1 MKDKGKIILVSR
13 LSTSGVGKG
22 LRNLQF
28 VIVPGIVIGI
38 IGGILLFFAAYNYY
52 PQKNVNINLNGKCYE
67 FLDEAYQ
74 KYQDLV
80 SNRERELLK
89 LQIASLE
96 GSNSFVP
103 IIFSG
108 SSDDVDYIIDKF
120 DIKVTEI
127 QTLGDQN
134 TQVDKMIIKGV
145 INNTILE
152 QILDNISDN
161 ITDTTANSMPKI
173 GILPNSGI
181 SVSESAKI
189 SDNMDQFMISGLKE
203 IISEKN
209 GVKETEC
216 RSTIIYND

>member
-89 LQIASLE
+89 LQIESLE

-152 QILDNISDN
+152 KILDNISDN

>member
-67 FLDEAYQ
+67 FLDEAFQ

-108 SSDDVDYIIDKF
+108 SSDDVYYIIDKF

-145 INNTILE
+145 INTTTLE
-152 QILDNISDN
+152 QILDNISD
-161 ITDTTANSMPKI
+161 TFTGTTANSMPKI

-181 SVSESAKI
+181 SVSEGAKI

>member
-1 MKDKGKIILVSR
+1 LVFRLLIL
-13 LSTSGVGKG
+13 GVGEG

-28 VIVPGIVIGI
+28 IIVPGIVIGV

-67 FLDEAYQ
+67 FLDEAYK

-89 LQIASLE
+89 LQIDSLE
-96 GSNSFVP
+96 GSNTFVP

-108 SSDDVDYIIDKF
+108 SSNDVEHIIDKF
-120 DIKVTEI
+120 DINVTEK

-134 TQVDKMIIKGV
+134 TKVDKIIVRGV
-145 INNTILE
+145 VSNVILE
-152 QILDNISDN
+152 QLLDNISEN
-161 ITDTTANSMPKI
+161 ITDASMNLMPKF

-181 SVSESAKI
+181 SASESAKI
-189 SDNMDQFMISGLKE
+189 SDNIDQFMISGLKQ
-203 IISEKN
+203 IIVEKN
-209 GVKETEC
+209 GVKDAEC
-216 RSTIIYND
+216 RSTIVYND

>member
-1 MKDKGKIILVSR
+1 LVFRLLIL
-13 LSTSGVGKG
+13 GVGEG

-28 VIVPGIVIGI
+28 IIVPGIVIGI

-67 FLDEAYQ
+67 FLDEAYK

-89 LQIASLE
+89 LQIDSLE
-96 GSNSFVP
+96 GSNTFVP

-108 SSDDVDYIIDKF
+108 SSNDVEHIIDKF
-120 DIKVTEI
+120 DINVTEK

-134 TQVDKMIIKGV
+134 TKVDKIIVRGV
-145 INNTILE
+145 VSNVILE
-152 QILDNISDN
+152 QLLDNISEN
-161 ITDTTANSMPKI
+161 ITDASMNLMPKF

-181 SVSESAKI
+181 SASESAKI
-189 SDNMDQFMISGLKE
+189 SDNIDQFMISGLKQ
-203 IISEKN
+203 IIVEKD
-209 GVKETEC
+209 GVKDAEC
-216 RSTIIYND
+216 RSTIVYND

>member
-1 MKDKGKIILVSR
+1 MVFRLLIL
-13 LSTSGVGKG
+13 GVGEG

-28 VIVPGIVIGI
+28 IIAPGIAIGV

-67 FLDEAYQ
+67 FLDEAYK

-89 LQIASLE
+89 LQIDSLE
-96 GSNSFVP
+96 GSNTFVP

-108 SSDDVDYIIDKF
+108 SSNDVEHIIDKF
-120 DIKVTEI
+120 DINVTEK

-134 TQVDKMIIKGV
+134 TKVDKIIVRGV
-145 INNTILE
+145 VSNVILE
-152 QILDNISDN
+152 QLLDNISEN
-161 ITDTTANSMPKI
+161 ITDTSMNLIPKF

-181 SVSESAKI
+181 SASESAKI
-189 SDNMDQFMISGLKE
+189 SDNIDQFMISGLKQ
-203 IISEKN
+203 IIVEKN
-209 GVKETEC
+209 GVKDAEC
-216 RSTIIYND
+216 RSTIVYND

>member
-1 MKDKGKIILVSR
+1 MRS
-13 LSTSGVGKG
+13 
-22 LRNLQF
+22 LQF
-28 VIVPGIVIGI
+28 IIGPGIVIGI
-38 IGGILLFFAAYNYY
+38 MGGILLFFAAYNYY

-80 SNRERELLK
+80 SIRERQLLK
-89 LQIASLE
+89 LQIESLK

-103 IIFSG
+103 ITFSG
-108 SSDDVDYIIDKF
+108 SSEDVDYIIDKF
-120 DIKVTEI
+120 DINVTEV

-161 ITDTTANSMPKI
+161 ITDTTANSIPKI

-181 SVSESAKI
+181 SSSESAKI
-189 SDNMDQFMISGLKE
+189 SDKVDQFMISGLKE

-216 RSTIIYND
+216 RSTIMYND

>member
-1 MKDKGKIILVSR
+1 LVFRLLIL
-13 LSTSGVGKG
+13 GVGEG

-28 VIVPGIVIGI
+28 IIVPGIVIGI

-67 FLDEAYQ
+67 FLDEAYK

-89 LQIASLE
+89 LQIDSLE
-96 GSNSFVP
+96 GSNTFVP

-108 SSDDVDYIIDKF
+108 SSNDVEHIIDKF
-120 DIKVTEI
+120 DINVTEK

-134 TQVDKMIIKGV
+134 TKVDKIIVRGV
-145 INNTILE
+145 VSNVILE
-152 QILDNISDN
+152 QLLDNISEN
-161 ITDTTANSMPKI
+161 ITDATMNLMPKF

-181 SVSESAKI
+181 SASESAKI
-189 SDNMDQFMISGLKE
+189 SDNIDQFMISGLKQ
-203 IISEKN
+203 IIVEKN
-209 GVKETEC
+209 GVKDAEC
-216 RSTIIYND
+216 RSTIVYND

>member
-1 MKDKGKIILVSR
+1 LVFR
-13 LSTSGVGKG
+13 LSILGVGEG

-28 VIVPGIVIGI
+28 IIVPGIVIGV

-67 FLDEAYQ
+67 FLDEAYK

-89 LQIASLE
+89 LQIDSLE
-96 GSNSFVP
+96 GSNTFVP

-108 SSDDVDYIIDKF
+108 SSNDVEQIIDKF
-120 DIKVTEI
+120 DINVTEK

-134 TQVDKMIIKGV
+134 TKVDMIIVRGIV
-145 INNTILE
+145 SNVILE
-152 QILDNISDN
+152 QLLDNISEN
-161 ITDTTANSMPKI
+161 ITNTTMNVMPKF

-181 SVSESAKI
+181 SASESAKI
-189 SDNMDQFMISGLKE
+189 SDNIDQFMISGLKQ
-203 IISEKN
+203 IIVEKN
-209 GVKETEC
+209 GVKDAEC
-216 RSTIIYND
+216 RSTIVYKD

>member
-1 MKDKGKIILVSR
+1 MRS
-13 LSTSGVGKG
+13 
-22 LRNLQF
+22 LQF
-28 VIVPGIVIGI
+28 IIVPGIVIGI

-80 SNRERELLK
+80 SIRERELLK
-89 LQIASLE
+89 LQIESLE

-103 IIFSG
+103 ITFSG

-120 DIKVTEI
+120 DINVTEI

-181 SVSESAKI
+181 SPSESAKI
-189 SDNMDQFMISGLKE
+189 SDKVDQFMISGLKE

-216 RSTIIYND
+216 RSTIMYND

>member
-1 MKDKGKIILVSR
+1 MVSR
-13 LSTSGVGKG
+13 LSTLGVGKD

-28 VIVPGIVIGI
+28 IIVPGIVIGI

-80 SNRERELLK
+80 SIRERELLK
-89 LQIASLE
+89 LQIDSLE
-96 GSNSFVP
+96 GPNTFVP
-103 IIFSG
+103 ITFSG
-108 SSDDVDYIIDKF
+108 SSDDVIYIIDKF
-120 DIKVTEI
+120 DINVTEI

-134 TQVDKMIIKGV
+134 TQVDKMIVKGV
-145 INNTILE
+145 VSNTILE
-152 QILDNISDN
+152 QILDGISDN
-161 ITDTTANSMPKI
+161 ISDATTNSMPKI

-181 SVSESAKI
+181 SASESAKI
-189 SDNMDQFMISGLKE
+189 SDNIDQFMIRGLKE
-203 IISEKN
+203 IIFEKT

-216 RSTIIYND
+216 RSTVIYND

>member
-1 MKDKGKIILVSR
+1 VRS
-13 LSTSGVGKG
+13 
-22 LRNLQF
+22 LQF
-28 VIVPGIVIGI
+28 IIVPGIVIGI

-80 SNRERELLK
+80 SIRERQLLK
-89 LQIASLE
+89 LQIEALE

-103 IIFSG
+103 ITFSG
-108 SSDDVDYIIDKF
+108 SSDDVGYIVDKF
-120 DIKVTEI
+120 DINVTEI

-181 SVSESAKI
+181 SPSESAKI
-189 SDNMDQFMISGLKE
+189 SDKVDQFMISGLKE

-216 RSTIIYND
+216 RSTIMYND

>member
-1 MKDKGKIILVSR
+1 LVFRLLIL
-13 LSTSGVGKG
+13 GVGEG

-28 VIVPGIVIGI
+28 IIVPGIVIGV

-67 FLDEAYQ
+67 FLDEAYK

-89 LQIASLE
+89 LQIDSLE
-96 GSNSFVP
+96 GSNTFVP

-108 SSDDVDYIIDKF
+108 SSNDVEHIIDKF
-120 DIKVTEI
+120 DINVTEK

-134 TQVDKMIIKGV
+134 TKVDMIIVRGIV
-145 INNTILE
+145 SNVILE
-152 QILDNISDN
+152 QLLDNISEN
-161 ITDTTANSMPKI
+161 ITDATMNLMPKF

-181 SVSESAKI
+181 SASESAKI
-189 SDNMDQFMISGLKE
+189 SDNIDQFMISGLKQ
-203 IISEKN
+203 IIVEKD
-209 GVKETEC
+209 GVKDAEC
-216 RSTIIYND
+216 RSTIVYKE

>member
-1 MKDKGKIILVSR
+1 V
-13 LSTSGVGKG
+13 
-22 LRNLQF
+22 RNLQF
-28 VIVPGIVIGI
+28 IIVPGIVIGI

-52 PQKNVNINLNGKCYE
+52 PHKNVNINLNGKCYE

-80 SNRERELLK
+80 SIRERQLLK
-89 LQIASLE
+89 LQIEALE
-96 GSNSFVP
+96 GSNSLVP
-103 IIFSG
+103 ITFSG

-120 DIKVTEI
+120 DINVTEI
-127 QTLGDQN
+127 HTLGDQN

-152 QILDNISDN
+152 QILDDISDN
-161 ITDTTANSMPKI
+161 ITDTTANSVPKI

-181 SVSESAKI
+181 TSSESAKI
-189 SDNMDQFMISGLKE
+189 SDKVDQFMISGLKE

-216 RSTIIYND
+216 RSTIMYND